1 MTIKFIYED
10 WRVIFLE
17 KKLFLKKKKKLFLKK
32 KFFPKLLLFLRTY
45 LPTSTFFWVGVGG
58 ARPITF

>member
-17 KKLFLKKKKKLFLKK
+17 KKLFLKKKKIIFEKK
-32 KFFPKLLLFLRTY
+32 IFPKLLFFLRTY
-45 LPTSTFFWVGVGG
+45 LPTSTFFWVGMGG